1 MVLVVCIVA
10 LLSLF
15 VVPTGGEC
23 YIQELCTQ
31 IGGVYSKN
39 ANTTTVFITPVDNC
53 SHMCITLSSS
63 GRSVCR
69 PAPVPDYPFGF
80 TSAGDSSGLSRISI
94 TCVHSNT
101 LTSTTVDRLLYV
113 RASDSPLENYAALSY
128 PPDGSLA
135 TTRLEVIF
143 SICNSSAVSEVWF
156 QGQDF
161 FEQSFPA
168 DTVYLDS
175 PITDREIGTWFYE
188 VSAGSVD
195 HHTGRIVCGPAA
207 HGYMEFVLTHEEIS
221 KHRYFQAEDASE
233 SVLHATNLNTSSEG
247 DLDTSPG
254 GNHRLTAETTRPGG
268 SYGGLPQNICLF
280 NGPKLDGQK
289 QIWYQQSKHM
299 DPARFHFI
307 WLLAEGAA
315 GDPTVHFIA
324 DLPHVSVGAN
334 PALPVAVAEL
344 AEAPADGSAP
354 ASELWAGNTT
364 YLFLYAHQR
373 LVAANCT
380 VDEVTP
386 VWCRRMYVT
395 MREAMLR
402 HSCEVVVYGNT
413 RGFSSDVVVTDT
425 ARVLGIPLVA
435 ELLNLY
441 MHELV
446 LPDVVVAPSQFALQ
460 HHSMRKFTGG
470 GDTGIN
476 CQVSGTEQLGQCPCT
491 PPRTKSPE
499 MVVIP
504 PSIDTGRFSREMV
517 LEHEIY
523 HHPACKV
530 HVSAV
535 MRTGNESGHWPCVVI
550 GFVARLSPGN
560 CTRGSWLCRPF
571 SHTLLP
577 LREESR
583 AVSADGARGAAAA
596 PLCALHSGRRRG
608 AARLPGGPGCA
619 VADLLGR
626 ALRGLG
632 GRRAAARAAGRPGHR
647 GEPRPGA
654 GDLLHRQR
662 GGVEHG
668 AAAGHLRRGRR
679 GRVRGPAHTA
689 AAGRAGTGPLGVRQ
703 RSSGT
708 PGHPRGPDQ
717 RSAAPG
723 TQPGAAAVAG
733 PGR

>member
-1 MVLVVCIVA
+1 
-10 LLSLF
+10 
-15 VVPTGGEC
+15 
-23 YIQELCTQ
+23 
-31 IGGVYSKN
+31 
-39 ANTTTVFITPVDNC
+39 
-53 SHMCITLSSS
+53 
-63 GRSVCR
+63 
-69 PAPVPDYPFGF
+69 
-80 TSAGDSSGLSRISI
+80 
-94 TCVHSNT
+94 
-101 LTSTTVDRLLYV
+101 
-113 RASDSPLENYAALSY
+113 
-128 PPDGSLA
+128 
-135 TTRLEVIF
+135 
-143 SICNSSAVSEVWF
+143 
-156 QGQDF
+156 
-161 FEQSFPA
+161 
-168 DTVYLDS
+168 
-175 PITDREIGTWFYE
+175 
-188 VSAGSVD
+188 
-195 HHTGRIVCGPAA
+195 
-207 HGYMEFVLTHEEIS
+207 MEFVLTHEEIS

-247 DLDTSPG
+247 DLYSSPG

-268 SYGGLPQNICLF
+268 SNGTLPQNICLF

-324 DLPHVSVGAN
+324 VLPHISVGAN
-334 PALPVAVAEL
+334 PALPVAVDEL

-364 YLFLYAHQR
+364 YLFFYAHQR
-373 LVAANCT
+373 LVAANYT

-460 HHSMRKFTGG
+460 HHSMRKITGG
-470 GDTGIN
+470 GDTCSNG
-476 CQVSGTEQLGQCPCT
+476 QVSGTEQLSQCPCT
-491 PPRTKSPE
+491 PPRMKSPE

-530 HVSAV
+530 HISAV

-560 CTRGSWLCRPF
+560 CTCGSWLCRPF
-571 SHTLLP
+571 SYTLP
-577 LREESR
+577 SSQRR
-583 AVSADGARGAAAA
+583 VHPFARFTVVGDGALRAS
-596 PLCALHSGRRRG
+596 LEDL
-608 AARLPGGPGCA
+608 AARLQISWAVHFAGWVAAEQLPALLAGLDIVVNPGLVLETFCIANAEALSMELPLVTFA
-619 VADLLGR
+619 VGGVGEYVAQPTQQQQDEQGQDFSVSDNAVVVHRATPAALASAVLHLVHSPELRRSLGQ
-626 ALRGLG
+626 A
-632 GRRAAARAAGRPGHR
+632 GRRTVEARLSVARQIGQYAGLYEG
-647 GEPRPGA
+647 
-654 GDLLHRQR
+654 
-662 GGVEHG
+662 
-668 AAAGHLRRGRR
+668 LRRRW
-679 GRVRGPAHTA
+679 
-689 AAGRAGTGPLGVRQ
+689 
-703 RSSGT
+703 
-708 PGHPRGPDQ
+708 
-717 RSAAPG
+717 
-723 TQPGAAAVAG
+723 
-733 PGR
+733 